1 MVGVRR
7 VMRASFGK
15 DKGGRRGHC
24 GSYDQGI
31 GCPYFP
37 QSVRGPSF

>member
-15 DKGGRRGHC
+15 DKGDGG
-24 GSYDQGI
+24 GI
-31 GCPYFP
+31 VAPMTKGLAALIFHK
-37 QSVRGPSF
+37 V